1 MSVTTTVTTNKKES
15 QENKVVHNV
24 FYIDMIPD
32 AMKKMGWDMAPKLMK
47 NWFSISPSY
56 AFTEENKKE
65 NLNADATKL
74 ESSRVNS
81 DIVKMSW
88 AINYEQVSS
97 SIDTLKKKWKSI
109 NGIERLK
116 KLLKNKGDYNKASV
130 EIGYTDDVKVLDATS
145 QVNTI
150 SIGSKFDTV
159 NDWYGAMGNANLK
172 VCVRGKTEARGECVF
187 FLVEKLGIY
196 LKDTYDFLDQGST
209 SEPLGIWSRERIL
222 NKEETAVYMSSYLSG
237 LWGGLARSYSGF
249 VPVFNSD
256 FRKWQ
261 IKYNKGGDFIVFSDV
276 LWFFPGSDDNEIFLE

>member
-97 SIDTLKKKWKSI
+97 GIDTLKKKWKSI

-187 FLVEKLGIY
+187 F
-196 LKDTYDFLDQGST
+196 
-209 SEPLGIWSRERIL
+209 
-222 NKEETAVYMSSYLSG
+222 
-237 LWGGLARSYSGF
+237 
-249 VPVFNSD
+249 
-256 FRKWQ
+256 
-261 IKYNKGGDFIVFSDV
+261 
-276 LWFFPGSDDNEIFLE
+276 